1 MAECPVFKFDH
12 DPSVA
17 EFTLPKHSY
26 LAARPDAPF
35 GYIAASSLV
44 LDSSSSTTGGGAAG
58 PPRVLLLQRA
68 AADEDDP
75 NKWEPPGGACDDGD
89 ASILHAAAREL
100 WEEAG
105 LEVTRVEGL
114 VGRPFFFDL
123 SGGGRVCQFHFA
135 MQVRRTAGCGGE
147 GGPPAVRLDPV
158 EHQRFVW
165 ATEDEARAGR
175 AGRAGDVEL
184 DFTMREVQET
194 VLLAF
199 GYFRKVNA

>member
-1 MAECPVFKFDH
+1 MGECPVFTFDH

-17 EFTLPKHSY
+17 EFALPKHSY

-35 GYIAASSLV
+35 GHIAASSLV
-44 LDSSSSTTGGGAAG
+44 LDTTGAAAAG
-58 PPRVLLLQRA
+58 TPRILLLQRA
-68 AADEDDP
+68 AGDEDDP
-75 NKWEPPGGACDDGD
+75 NKWEPPGGACDDAD

-105 LEVTRVEGL
+105 LEAARVEGR
-114 VGRPFFFDL
+114 VGDPFFFDL

-135 MQVRRTAGCGGE
+135 VQVRRAGGGGEAE

-165 ATEDEARAGR
+165 ATEDEVR

-184 DFTMREVQET
+184 DFTMREVQQT

-199 GYFRKVNA
+199 SRFRKVNG